1 MSKNKKY
8 WQDRMVQLELN
19 ALKKGEDYYKNLQQ
33 QYEKAIH
40 DINLDITVWY
50 ERLAQNNEINLS
62 EAMKKLTA
70 NELKEFKW
78 TLKDYIKYGKEN
90 SLNQDWIRELENA
103 SAKYHINRLQQ
114 IHLQMK
120 AHLEELAHEENKGM
134 TNTLSNIYE
143 DTYYRTAFEI
153 QRGLNIGSSFETIDK
168 NRIEKVL
175 NRGWIDGKNYSDR
188 IWNNKEK
195 LVRAVNNSL
204 TQMIIRGES
213 PDKAIKTISATM
225 GVSKRQA
232 GRLVMTESAMM
243 ASVAQKDCYKA
254 LDVEEFE
261 IVATLDSDTC
271 EECGHLDGVHLPMSQ
286 YKVNETAPP
295 FHVNCRCC
303 TAPYFADDEGER
315 IARNENGESNYVPS
329 NMKYD
334 EWKEKYIENTEKRK
348 SNLKNESKNDIIKK
362 DKDLSFEEC
371 KSIIEKNKIGFVDE
385 DLKGIDNKLLSDNVK
400 QLDNLL
406 NKYPVM
412 KEYIEDKKMY
422 LGAENFRNK
431 GEVAVFSSGIDNK
444 KLSIHFSKQKYK
456 DYVSFIESERKDIN
470 SFYSMPCM
478 ENMTSVYSL
487 THEFGHFIE
496 NKFIDDYNKEH
507 LAEFLNMK
515 TKALNA
521 KSISQSNNILT
532 KWQMKITDTIAR
544 DIFEIAKNKN
554 PNFNLLQNLSEYGH
568 KNSME
573 FFAESFA
580 NMECGKPNELGEA
593 MMEYLKQKG
602 VYK

>member
-195 LVRAVNNSL
+195 LVYAINNSL

-303 TAPYFADDEGER
+303 TAPYFANDEGER
-315 IARNENGESNYVPS
+315 IARNENGESYYVPS

-334 EWKEKYIENTEKRK
+334 EWKQKYVDNSRKMSYNSLEIPKTLKIQNDVRNYIISNNVQYSEKNKKLLEKYITEE
-348 SNLKNESKNDIIKK
+348 SIELKNNQKVPFRYDIDIDKIIIDFNNK
-362 DKDLSFEEC
+362 D
-371 KSIIEKNKIGFVDE
+371 I
-385 DLKGIDNKLLSDNVK
+385 
-400 QLDNLL
+400 
-406 NKYPVM
+406 
-412 KEYIEDKKMY
+412 KEYNLIE
-422 LGAENFRNK
+422 
-431 GEVAVFSSGIDNK
+431 
-444 KLSIHFSKQKYK
+444 
-456 DYVSFIESERKDIN
+456 
-470 SFYSMPCM
+470 
-478 ENMTSVYSL
+478 SL
-487 THEFGHFIE
+487 THEIMHMIDKRNKILENNPQIINMVRRVKNDVLLNSSDYQKLFKDDDNFYNMCLGDIYNMLSDNQIKTFYYHDMGYTEIESEIIANIETLIYFNNQKAFEVLNKSDYMKKLKEEVEKLYDEFI
-496 NKFIDDYNKEH
+496 
-507 LAEFLNMK
+507 
-515 TKALNA
+515 
-521 KSISQSNNILT
+521 
-532 KWQMKITDTIAR
+532 
-544 DIFEIAKNKN
+544 
-554 PNFNLLQNLSEYGH
+554 
-568 KNSME
+568 
-573 FFAESFA
+573 
-580 NMECGKPNELGEA
+580 
-593 MMEYLKQKG
+593 
-602 VYK
+602 